1 MFIRAVEGGYVS
13 LLPEKRL
20 YMERREWVEESNG
33 SRYPVFE
40 VATCRRC
47 NSLYLVGELDEVG
60 KHYFLKQPGNRF
72 YDDSN
77 NLVYFLLLEDKE
89 PVSEENEDEIVGGG
103 GEEIPAEE
111 GYLCGKMQ
119 VCEICC
125 QY

>member
-1 MFIRAVEGGYVS
+1 MALVYLANKAKLDIDGQPLLPARYHLFIRAVEGGYVS

-77 NLVYFLLLEDKE
+77 NLVYFYFLRIKSLFPK
-89 PVSEENEDEIVGGG
+89 
-103 GEEIPAEE
+103 
-111 GYLCGKMQ
+111 KMKMK
-119 VCEICC
+119 
-125 QY
+125 